1 MRRLIM
7 RRLLTI
13 GATLGA
19 LTVLLGSLYVSY
31 RYAVNNVQLSTAY
44 ELEAGE

>member
-1 MRRLIM
+1 MRRFIA
-7 RRLLTI
+7 I

-19 LTVLLGSLYVSY
+19 VVVFLGSLYATY

-44 ELEAGE
+44 ELESGE

>member
-1 MRRLIM
+1 M

-13 GATLGA
+13 GAALGA
-19 LTVLLGSLYVSY
+19 VTVLLGSLYATY